1 MGKGNY
7 RIQVEQK
14 ILVNIFHIDEQF
26 FGTHFKCRP
35 MGRMCN
41 FYEGQK
47 ATFLFWGQLK
57 LF

>member
-47 ATFLFWGQLK
+47 ATFLF
-57 LF
+57 